1 MRKKRVLLL
10 SEGFGTGHTQ
20 AAYALAMGLRQLSH
34 NIQARVIELGTFLNP
49 VIGPLIMSAYRKTVS
64 RQPRLVGRIYRS
76 NYDRTLNRVK
86 QFALHRFFYNQISDV
101 IRQLKPDCI
110 VCTHPFPNAAV
121 SRLKRLGLRTPLYTL
136 ITDYDAHATWVSQEV
151 NTYLVSSTTVRDKLI
166 GRGVSESQ
174 IEVTGIP
181 VHPNFWHPHDRA
193 DILQQFDLK
202 DMPTVLIMGGG
213 WGLLY
218 GESLVEYMISFADRV
233 QLILCM
239 GSNDKARE
247 KLLGDPK
254 FQHPNIRILGFTK
267 DISKL
272 MDISDLLVTK
282 PGGMTCTEGMA
293 KGMPMLFYEPIPG
306 QEEENAEYFITHG
319 FGELMTSNETIDRWF
334 RLIQEPYAADQHRDM
349 LLALRNAEYHPA
361 KCSKAVL
368 ALIEQGPEQIR

>member
-49 VIGPLIMSAYRKTVS
+49 VIGPLIMSAYRKTVAK
-64 RQPRLVGRIYRS
+64 QPRLVGRIYRS
-76 NYDRTLNRVK
+76 NYDRTLGRVK
-86 QFALHRFFYNQISDV
+86 QFALHRIFYNQVSDI

-110 VCTHPFPNAAV
+110 VCTHPFPNAVV
-121 SRLKRLGLRTPLYTL
+121 SRLKRLGLATPLYTL
-136 ITDYDAHATWVSQEV
+136 ITDYDAHATWINPEV
-151 NTYLVSSTTVRDKLI
+151 NVYLVSSQTVRDKLVA
-166 GRGVSESQ
+166 RGVSASQ

-193 DILQQFDLK
+193 DILQQFNLK

-218 GESLVEYMISFADRV
+218 GETLVEYMMTFADRI
-233 QLILCM
+233 QMILCM
-239 GSNDKARE
+239 GSNEKARE
-247 KLLGDPK
+247 KLLDDPK
-254 FQHPNIRILGFTK
+254 FQHPNIHVLGFTK
-267 DISKL
+267 EISKL
-272 MDISDLLVTK
+272 MDVSDLLVTK

-319 FGELMTSNETIDRWF
+319 FGEMMTSTETIDRWF
-334 RLIQEPYAADQHRDM
+334 RLIQEPYAAGQHRDV
-349 LLALRNAEYHPA
+349 LLTLRNAEYHPA
-361 KCSKAVL
+361 KCSEAVL
-368 ALIEQGPEQIR
+368 ALIEQVQQIR